1 MAEVRAAGGR
11 VVKRDEP
18 LRQTLIASGLSAEVA
33 ADALEIDATMQRW
46 RRRVVKRD
54 VERQALRA
62 LSDPAARDLD
72 VPKFDVLTAILAP
85 QIEFGPCNTGET
97 MVSTV
102 AARLGIDPS
111 RASRL
116 VSELIEA
123 GFARR
128 AVSQRDARRTI
139 VELTARGQDVVRE
152 VRAFKLGLL
161 GRHLSGWTA
170 EERRLFMPLLERLS
184 AWSDPFASAEGEGAP
199 PD

>member
-1 MAEVRAAGGR
+1 M
-11 VVKRDEP
+11 RDEP
-18 LRQTLIASGLSAEVA
+18 LRQTLIASGLAAEVA

-46 RRRVVKRD
+46 RRRVVKRG
-54 VERQALRA
+54 VEREALRA

-72 VPKFDVLTAILAP
+72 VPKLDVLTAILAP
-85 QIEFGPCNTGET
+85 RIEFGPCDTGET

-152 VRAFKLGLL
+152 VRVFKLGLL

-170 EERRLFMPLLERLS
+170 EERRLFLPLLERLS
-184 AWSDPFASAEGEGAP
+184 AWSDPFVTAEGEGAP
-199 PD
+199 PA